1 MKNFQ
6 SKRDQDLKHK
16 TDLRNLEKVKD
27 VYNLK
32 KEVGNGNQKE
42 F

>member
-6 SKRDQDLKHK
+6 SKRDQDLKRK

-32 KEVGNGNQKE
+32 KEVGNGN
-42 F
+42 

>member
-6 SKRDQDLKHK
+6 SKRDQDLKRK

>member
-6 SKRDQDLKHK
+6 SKRDQDLKRK

-32 KEVGNGNQKE
+32 KEVGIGNQKE